1 MHRRKQH
8 VNSKRLV
15 EKYWEGKKLGKHARK
30 REFIKYG
37 GRKRMEGKD
46 GEASFPAQCVPR
58 I

>member
-1 MHRRKQH
+1 MSTRKDWWR
-8 VNSKRLV
+8 NIGG
-15 EKYWEGKKLGKHARK
+15 GKKLGKHARK

-46 GEASFPAQCVPR
+46 GGASFPAQCVPR